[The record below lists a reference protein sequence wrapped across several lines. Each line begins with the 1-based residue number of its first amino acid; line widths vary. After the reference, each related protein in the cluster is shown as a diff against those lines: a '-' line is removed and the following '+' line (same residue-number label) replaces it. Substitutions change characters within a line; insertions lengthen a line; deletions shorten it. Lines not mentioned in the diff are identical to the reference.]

1 MTSSHET
8 SRAAYE
14 LSLQGYSLEHIAER
28 LHTSDDRISQMIAKY
43 QRQLPAGKAKP
54 WWHGL
59 SSSTRILLEEIGLHS
74 RGAVEQAYQEGAFT
88 QGHPNLL
95 RGLSERTLRQ
105 ITSWLDQPNANAAM
119 KKTAECPLT
128 MTLNAEC
135 AHHLK
140 QLSRAA
146 HITPTA
152 LVEKLINEEVRRR
165 YGSQDE

>member
-8 SRAAYE
+8 PRASYG

-43 QRQLPAGKAKP
+43 QRQLPAATAKP

-59 SSSTRILLEEIGLHS
+59 SSSTRILLEELGLHS
-74 RGAVEQAYQEGAFT
+74 HDDVEQAYQEGAFT

-105 ITSWLDQPNANAAM
+105 ITSWLDQPNANAVIT
-119 KKTAECPLT
+119 KTAECPLT
-128 MTLNAEC
+128 LTLNAEC
-135 AHHLK
+135 AHHLEW
-140 QLSRAA
+140 LSRAA
-146 HITPTA
+146 HITPTV
-152 LVEKLINEEVRRR
+152 LVEKLINEGVRRR
-165 YGSQDE
+165 YGSQD